1 MWYSNEKYRKEE
13 ECSME
18 KTLLQSVMENAVFL
32 AQFIVIVMILVFV
45 SYLMEKASVKR
56 TGSRERILST
66 RKVAVCGMF
75 AAIAA
80 VLMVLEMPVPFA
92 PPFYALDLSELPALV
107 GTFAFGPVAGVLIE
121 FCKVI
126 LKILFKPSTTAFVGE
141 LANFVIGCSYLL
153 PASAVYLLHKSRK
166 NAVIAMLV
174 GTICMTVFGTAFN
187 AVYLLP
193 KFAQMF
199 HMPMEAI
206 IAMGT
211 EINPSIRSVTSLV
224 VLAVA
229 PLNLLKGGLVSVI
242 TLLIYKKISPIMKEG
257 MKKQGR

>member
-1 MWYSNEKYRKEE
+1 
-13 ECSME
+13 ME

-174 GTICMTVFGTAFN
+174 GTLCMTVFGTAFN

>member
-1 MWYSNEKYRKEE
+1 
-13 ECSME
+13 ME

-199 HMPMEAI
+199 HMPMDAI

>member
-1 MWYSNEKYRKEE
+1 
-13 ECSME
+13 ME